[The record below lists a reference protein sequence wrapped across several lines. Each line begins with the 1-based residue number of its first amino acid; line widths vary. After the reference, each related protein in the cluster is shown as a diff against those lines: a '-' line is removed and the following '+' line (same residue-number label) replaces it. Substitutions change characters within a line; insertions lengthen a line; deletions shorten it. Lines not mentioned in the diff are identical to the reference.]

1 MFNSLHLDLTVD
13 ILPDNLKEATG
24 QGDQEG
30 VLEEGHE
37 DEEAGAVEQNTSQPE
52 AVGALG
58 EKRVVVIDRE
68 AGFSDSHQVRPL
80 QFQAEVPEI
89 KESFCVEAGVEDTV
103 TPAEDVVKELVT
115 ETRAAPGETE
125 RPDKSHPSA
134 LTPTSVEEAAAEAEG
149 DSPYDAVDLN
159 NVVMFHVP
167 PIQIN
172 DKLPISVIAELPCG
186 GTNTQ
191 AENHL
196 FEMDLRI
203 GGDQCSPDKHTTP
216 TCTSH
221 CMPDNL
227 SEVGVGYAVKPMETT
242 GTANVRDVD
251 QTDQAIVPGYGL
263 AVAKGQYPI
272 AGRMPGQLNV
282 LFAVELEMDELNDFP
297 DTDLSLVIGANDTVN
312 PAAEG
317 DPSVESHIELDR
329 GPRHRTGAF
338 DLKKDVQEKTVKHG
352 HSLPE
357 KNEEHLIIILLSL
370 IDSLAWVRESG
381 NDLIKITR
389 QLCGQIH
396 NDFSA
401 LSTQV
406 ICPFL
411 KSETNNSHT
420 APRTSSTH
428 AAVVFAIV
436 PLSSHPCPIPTSPW
450 LESLAQLVAGRL
462 CTESE
467 TSIIDQDLEKQGEE
481 SQRGRLLQNLH
492 RGEGRRD
499 RDSQDPKPGHITWA
513 SRSSAP
519 SSLTNIGHFV
529 TFF

>member
-1 MFNSLHLDLTVD
+1 
-13 ILPDNLKEATG
+13 
-24 QGDQEG
+24 
-30 VLEEGHE
+30 
-37 DEEAGAVEQNTSQPE
+37 
-52 AVGALG
+52 
-58 EKRVVVIDRE
+58 
-68 AGFSDSHQVRPL
+68 
-80 QFQAEVPEI
+80 
-89 KESFCVEAGVEDTV
+89 
-103 TPAEDVVKELVT
+103 
-115 ETRAAPGETE
+115 
-125 RPDKSHPSA
+125 
-134 LTPTSVEEAAAEAEG
+134 
-149 DSPYDAVDLN
+149 
-159 NVVMFHVP
+159 MFHVP

-370 IDSLAWVRESG
+370 I
-381 NDLIKITR
+381 
-389 QLCGQIH
+389 
-396 NDFSA
+396 
-401 LSTQV
+401 
-406 ICPFL
+406 
-411 KSETNNSHT
+411 

>member
-1 MFNSLHLDLTVD
+1 MCVLLTIAYLVLANWLMVIPFYCLAAAMLWTDLRIKVDQCSDNDLLYLFNVTDHSEV
-13 ILPDNLKEATG
+13 EAA
-24 QGDQEG
+24 
-30 VLEEGHE
+30 V
-37 DEEAGAVEQNTSQPE
+37 EEAG
-52 AVGALG
+52 
-58 EKRVVVIDRE
+58 
-68 AGFSDSHQVRPL
+68 
-80 QFQAEVPEI
+80 
-89 KESFCVEAGVEDTV
+89 
-103 TPAEDVVKELVT
+103 
-115 ETRAAPGETE
+115 
-125 RPDKSHPSA
+125 
-134 LTPTSVEEAAAEAEG
+134 VEEAAAEAEG

-159 NVVMFHVP
+159 NVVMSDVP

-172 DKLPISVIAELPCG
+172 NKLPISVIAELHCG
-186 GTNTQ
+186 ETNTQ
-191 AENHL
+191 AKNHL

-203 GGDQCSPDKHTTP
+203 RSDQCSPDKHTTP

-242 GTANVRDVD
+242 GTATVWDVD

-282 LFAVELEMDELNDFP
+282 LLAVELEMDELNDFP

-317 DPSVESHIELDR
+317 DPGVESHIELDR

-338 DLKKDVQEKTVKHG
+338 DLKKDVQEKIVKHG
-352 HSLPE
+352 HTLPE

-389 QLCGQIH
+389 QLFGQIH

-450 LESLAQLVAGRL
+450 LESLAELVAGRL

-467 TSIIDQDLEKQGEE
+467 TSIIDQDLEKVE
-481 SQRGRLLQNLH
+481 SQGKQKMVEEILPYRRVQSADPKVLAGVAARDNIYQNNKEKRASEDGSYRTFIVEKDDGTEILRTRSLGTSPGQVDLQHQVHSLTLDILSQFS
-492 RGEGRRD
+492 E
-499 RDSQDPKPGHITWA
+499 DSQTFIV
-513 SRSSAP
+513 RQNSSENSAI
-519 SSLTNIGHFV
+519 SSDIL
-529 TFF
+529 